1 MTGAPAVAVTGLGL
15 ITPAG
20 DGTRPTWEEVCRG
33 RPAAAADPRLS
44 GLPVDFSCSLQ
55 EATALGRGAP
65 ARSSWR
71 MSPVVKA
78 AVSASHDAVVDA
90 GLDTASWDAT
100 RVGVVVG
107 CGIGDLT
114 QWRIQAL
121 RLVDKGPISVSPLTM
136 PMALP
141 NMPAGEVA
149 LSLGIHGPSLATAT
163 ACASGASALMTARGL
178 LTSGLCD
185 IVLAGGAEMAVDPL
199 TMAAFHR
206 MGALSTRSHDI
217 SGASRPFSPER
228 DGFVMSEGAAILVL
242 ERTRDAAARGRRPR
256 AYLAGCGAS
265 TDAYHP
271 TSPHPQGAGSEIALC
286 QALRDAGLA
295 PADIDHV
302 NAHATSTPL
311 GDAAEAAMISRALPH
326 GPTVTAPKGVL
337 GHALGAAGAIEAALT
352 VLTIE
357 HQLVPPTAN
366 LDGAAAEGT
375 LNHVTD
381 KARPQRVAAAISN
394 SFGFG
399 GHNVVLAF
407 TSDLPA

>member
-1 MTGAPAVAVTGLGL
+1 MIGAPAVAVTGLGL

-20 DGTRPTWEEVCRG
+20 DGVASTWEQVCRG
-33 RPAAAADPRLS
+33 QPTSAVDPRLS

-55 EATALGRGAP
+55 EGTLLGRGAP
-65 ARSSWR
+65 ARSTWR
-71 MSPVVKA
+71 MSPVAKA
-78 AVSASHDAVVDA
+78 AVSASYDAVLDA
-90 GLDTASWDAT
+90 GLETASWDAT
-100 RVGVVVG
+100 RVAVVVG
-107 CGIGDLT
+107 CGVGGLA
-114 QWRIQAL
+114 QWRTQAL
-121 RLVDKGPISVSPLTM
+121 RLADKGAASVSPLTM

-163 ACASGASALMTARGL
+163 ACASGASALMIARGL
-178 LTSGLCD
+178 LASGQCD
-185 IVLAGGAEMAVDPL
+185 IVLAGGSEMAVDPL
-199 TMAAFHR
+199 TVAAFHR
-206 MGALSTRSHDI
+206 MGALSTRGHDI

-228 DGFVMSEGAAILVL
+228 DGFVISEGAAILVL
-242 ERTRDAAARGRRPR
+242 ERVQDAAARGRRPR

-271 TSPHPQGAGSEIALC
+271 TSPHPQGTGSEIALR
-286 QALRDAGLA
+286 QALGDAGLA

-302 NAHATSTPL
+302 NAHATSTRL
-311 GDAAEAAMISRALPH
+311 GDAAEAAVVGRSLAH

-337 GHALGAAGAIEAALT
+337 GHTLGAAGAIEAALT

-366 LDGAAAEGT
+366 LDGAVAEGT
-375 LNHVTD
+375 LNHITD
-381 KARPQRVAAAISN
+381 TARPQRVAAAISN

-407 TSDLPA
+407 TADPPD